1 MAQKP
6 ATVGKDVV
14 VSIDYV
20 LHLDD
25 GQEIDRSATGEPLA
39 YLHGHNQ
46 IVTGLENAL
55 QGMAVGDEKRVVVE
69 PAEGYGERDEEQ
81 VQTVPRSIFPP
92 ELTFEEGEVLNLRD
106 EQSGQVFQTQVIEV
120 GPEELVLD
128 FNHPLAGET
137 LHFHVRIADLRRATS
152 EELAHGHAHEGNGVH

>member
-6 ATVGKDVV
+6 ATVGNDVV

-20 LHLDD
+20 LQLDD
-25 GQEIDRSATGEPLA
+25 GQEIDRSAAGEPLA

-46 IVTGLENAL
+46 IISGLENAL
-55 QGMAVGDEKRVVVE
+55 RGMAIGDEKRVVVA
-69 PAEGYGERDEEQ
+69 PAEGYGERDEAQ

-92 ELTFEEGEVLNLRD
+92 EMTFEEGEVLNLRD
-106 EQSGQVFQTQVIEV
+106 EQSGQVFQTQVVDV
-120 GPEELVLD
+120 GPEEVVLD

-137 LHFHVRIADLRRATS
+137 LYFQVRIADLRQATA
-152 EELAHGHAHEGNGVH
+152 EELAHGHAHDGHGAH